1 MAKAIRE
8 AEACKT
14 MKDDLARAI
23 LAHIREDEIVAM
35 CCDVVNIPSPTG
47 EELEM
52 GRYMRRALEEL
63 GLNVSWQEVE
73 EGRANVVGLRE
84 GTGNG
89 KSLMFNGHMDT
100 SNTGREAFLTGIGYK
115 PKAVIRDGMI
125 YGLGIYN
132 MKGALVCYTQ
142 AVKALMRA
150 GVKLEGDVTIAAVV
164 GEIEKT
170 QWSDEFVG
178 KEFRGYGVGTHH
190 LVNHGVLP
198 DMCILGE
205 PTDLQLVLG
214 HYGTVWVRIST
225 RGHYVHSAFTRGKQE
240 NSSVFRMKKILDSI
254 YKWISTWEK
263 KATYDGQPGVV
274 NVGCIRAG
282 FPWRV
287 SRTPHRTDV
296 FLDVRVPPTMP
307 LKEVRVSIKELV
319 LELRKQHPDYGIEYE
334 IFVSVPGAEI
344 SRDHPLVRT
353 IESCHRRVLGEEPKH
368 TTVLWDSDASVMTR
382 FGIDTLNY
390 GPSSGPRGAE
400 GERVVIDTL
409 VNTAKVYA
417 LAAAEICGAH

>member
-1 MAKAIRE
+1 MIRAIRE
-8 AEACKT
+8 AETSQT
-14 MKDDLARAI
+14 MNDELARAI
-23 LAHIREDEIVAM
+23 LAQIREDEIVAM
-35 CCDVVNIPSPTG
+35 SCDVVNIPSPTG

-52 GRYMRRALEEL
+52 GRYMRRALEEA
-63 GLNVSWQEVE
+63 GLNVSSQEVE
-73 EGRANVVGLRE
+73 DGRANVVGLWE

-100 SNTGREAFLTGIGYK
+100 SNSGRETFLTGLGYK

-150 GVKLEGDVTIAAVV
+150 GIKLEGDVTIAAVA

-225 RGHYVHSAFTRGKQE
+225 RGHYVHTAFTRGKQE
-240 NSSVFRMKKILDSI
+240 HSSVFRMKEILDSI
-254 YKWISTWEK
+254 YKWISSWEK
-263 KATYDGQPGVV
+263 KATYDSQPGVV
-274 NVGCIRAG
+274 NVGCIRGG

-287 SRTPHRTDV
+287 SRTPDRTDV
-296 FLDVRVPPTMP
+296 FLDVRVPPAMP

-319 LELRKQHPDYGIEYE
+319 LELRKKQPEYGIEYE

-344 SRDHPLVRT
+344 SKDHPLVKT
-353 IESCHRRVLGEEPKH
+353 IESCHQRVLGDVPKH

-382 FGIDTLNY
+382 FGIETLNY
-390 GPSSGPRGAE
+390 GPSSGPRDAE
-400 GERVVIDTL
+400 GEKVAIETL
-409 VNTAKVYA
+409 VNTAKIYA
-417 LAAAEICGAH
+417 LAAAEICGVH

>member
-1 MAKAIRE
+1 MATRSARGKAEAVKGDLAKAI
-8 AEACKT
+8 
-14 MKDDLARAI
+14 LSQ
-23 LAHIREDEIVAM
+23 IREDELVSM
-35 CCDVVNIPSPTG
+35 CCDVVNIPSATG

-52 GRYMRRALEEL
+52 GRYMRRAFEEA
-63 GLNVSWQEVE
+63 GLAVSWQEVE
-73 EGRANVVGLRE
+73 QGRANVVGLWE
-84 GTGNG
+84 GAANG

-100 SNTGREAFLTGIGYK
+100 SNTGREEFLTGIGYK
-115 PKAVIRDGMI
+115 AKAVIKKGLI

-142 AVKALMRA
+142 AVKALKRA
-150 GVKLEGDVTIAAVV
+150 GVTLAGDVLIAAVV

-214 HYGTVWVRIST
+214 HYGTVWVRISVH
-225 RGHYVHSAFTRGKQE
+225 GHYVHTGFTRGKQE
-240 NSSVFRMKKILDSI
+240 QSSVFRMKEILPAI
-254 YKWISTWEK
+254 YDWIAAWEK
-263 KATYDGQPGVV
+263 KAAYDGQAGVV
-274 NVGCIRAG
+274 NVGCIRG
-282 FPWRV
+282 GYPWRV
-287 SRTPHRTDV
+287 SRTPDRTDV

-319 LELRKQHPDYGIEYE
+319 LDLRKRHPEYGVEYE

-344 SRDHPLVRT
+344 SNDHPLVKT
-353 IESCHRRVLGEEPKH
+353 VEACHQKVLGTPARH

-382 FGIDTLNY
+382 FEIETLNY
-390 GPSSGPRGAE
+390 GPSSGPRDAE
-400 GERVVIDTL
+400 GEKVAIETL
-409 VNTAKVYA
+409 MNTTKVYA
-417 LAAAEICGAH
+417 LAVAEICGAMT

>member
-1 MAKAIRE
+1 VKAKPKPESFHTMNEDLAKTILSQIRE
-8 AEACKT
+8 E
-14 MKDDLARAI
+14 
-23 LAHIREDEIVAM
+23 EIVAM
-35 CCDVVNIPSPTG
+35 SCDVVNIPSPTG

-52 GRYMRRALEEL
+52 GRYMRRVLEEA

-73 EGRANVVGLRE
+73 DGRANVVGFWE

-100 SNTGREAFLTGIGYK
+100 SNTGRETFLTGLGYK
-115 PKAVIRDGMI
+115 PKAVIRNGMI

-150 GVKLEGDVTIAAVV
+150 GIKLEGDVTIAAVV

-225 RGHYVHSAFTRGKQE
+225 RGHYVHTAFTRGKQE
-240 NSSVFRMKKILDSI
+240 HSSVFRMKEILDSI
-254 YKWISTWEK
+254 YKWIAAWEK

-274 NVGCIRAG
+274 NVGCIRGG
-282 FPWRV
+282 FPCRV
-287 SRTPHRTDV
+287 SRTPDRTDV

-307 LKEVRVSIKELV
+307 LKEVRISIKQLV
-319 LELRKQHPDYGIEYE
+319 LELRKTHPDYGIEYE
-334 IFVSVPGAEI
+334 TFVSVPGAEI
-344 SRDHPLVRT
+344 SKDHPLVKT
-353 IESCHRRVLGEEPKH
+353 IESCHQRVLGEAPKH
-368 TTVLWDSDASVMTR
+368 ATVLWDSDASVMTR
-382 FGIDTLNY
+382 FGIETLNY
-390 GPSSGPRGAE
+390 GPSSGPRDAE
-400 GERVVIDTL
+400 GEKVAIETL
-409 VNTAKVYA
+409 VNTTRIYA
-417 LAAAEICGAH
+417 LAVAEICGTH

>member
-1 MAKAIRE
+1 
-8 AEACKT
+8 
-14 MKDDLARAI
+14 MKKDLAKTI
-23 LAHIREDEIVAM
+23 LSQIREDEIVAM

-52 GRYMRRALEEL
+52 SRYMRRALEDT
-63 GLNVSWQEVE
+63 GLSVTWQEVE
-73 EGRANVVGLRE
+73 EGRANVVGLWE

-100 SNTGREAFLTGIGYK
+100 SNSGRETFLTGLGYK
-115 PKAVIRDGMI
+115 AKAAIRKGMI

-150 GVKLEGDVTIAAVV
+150 GAKLEGDVIIAAVV

-178 KEFRGYGVGTHH
+178 KEFRGYGVGSHH

-225 RGHYVHSAFTRGKQE
+225 RGHYVHTAFTRGKQE
-240 NSSVFRMKKILDSI
+240 HSSVFRMKEILDPI
-254 YKWISTWEK
+254 YAWIAAWEK
-263 KATYDGQPGVV
+263 KATYDRQPGVV
-274 NVGCIRAG
+274 NVGCVRG
-282 FPWRV
+282 GHPWRV
-287 SRTPHRTDV
+287 SRTPDRTDV
-296 FLDVRVPPTMP
+296 FLDVRVPPPMP
-307 LKEVRVSIKELV
+307 LKDVRTSIKQLV
-319 LELRKQHPDYGIEYE
+319 LELRKKHPDYGVEYE
-334 IFVSVPGAEI
+334 TYVSVPGAEI
-344 SRDHPLVRT
+344 SQDHPLVKT
-353 IESCHRRVLGEEPKH
+353 VEACHQRVLGAVPKH
-368 TTVLWDSDASVMTR
+368 ATVLWDSDASVMTR
-382 FGIDTLNY
+382 YGIETLNY
-390 GPSSGPRGAE
+390 GPSSGPRDAE
-400 GERVVIDTL
+400 GEKVAIETL
-409 VNTAKVYA
+409 VNTTRVYA